1 MNVALCVALEQVILR
16 YWMWNTPQDMLVLCN
31 TLLGKQ
37 GKLAAIFNTTTPGF
51 CDQQRGGAPPE
62 RQYTNLHVS
71 FEILRGVILC
81 MLRAL
86 KMTGMEMTSDVMQRC
101 NANFCWPVTINR
113 TFSAQLV
120 GCTVDDGSNTDT
132 VMWEEVLALITQ
144 DVRQMQDI
152 IYSHGLAADEQLLKI
167 FTCDRRLLMLC
178 YVYNMLVLSTLN
190 GKETMISINK
200 FIDFFIY
207 LFRKNLPDDQQF
219 GSLGSYPD
227 LHNRIAALAH
237 VIPSNKIV
245 NTSASFFNK
254 MSEYYSQFP
263 ELTPREVEAVDIILI
278 RAMETLV
285 ADQLFSTLMMCFKP
299 CYRYHPQP
307 AAFMYSVLYCLDKTI
322 SHTARARQFVLEIC
336 GQLEDRDGKYAL
348 LTPSFIS
355 DNHQLS
361 LPSQFCQALVDRI
374 LQASNYPHQPPAF
387 AYKVT
392 AVLSLIYCYI
402 Q

>member
-178 YVYNMLVLSTLN
+178 YVYNMLYELKKVH
-190 GKETMISINK
+190 
-200 FIDFFIY
+200 
-207 LFRKNLPDDQQF
+207 PV
-219 GSLGSYPD
+219 LGSYPD

-254 MSEYYSQFP
+254 MSEYYS
-263 ELTPREVEAVDIILI
+263 AVDIILI

-387 AYKVT
+387 AYKALTGACIELLASPHAPAIT
-392 AVLSLIYCYI
+392 ARALIDLVFIRPLHQPYAFSLLFFSLLL
-402 Q
+402 